1 MTVKSERITL
11 VTFLFFTVIRQVD
24 IETVVEILLSVGGY
38 GVPTILMCHLQACQD
53 SVWCTKFHLKIINL
67 PIK

>member
-38 GVPTILMCHLQACQD
+38 GV
-53 SVWCTKFHLKIINL
+53 L
-67 PIK
+67 PF